1 MAAPAINS
9 SHCLIGPRMTVR
21 GAIVGEED
29 LVVEG
34 RVEGSIALSGH
45 LVVAEGGVV
54 ESDVEVETADIHGHV
69 VGDIAAAVAI
79 TIHPGASVHGN
90 LRAPRIVIED
100 GAHFKGAVEMDV
112 DLPEGLARVRGR

>member
-1 MAAPAINS
+1 MAAPAMNS

-21 GAIVGEED
+21 GALVGEED

-34 RVEGSIALSGH
+34 RVEGNITLSGH
-45 LVVAEGGVV
+45 LMIAEGGVV

-69 VGDIAAAVAI
+69 IGDVAAAVAI

-100 GAHFKGAVEMDV
+100 GAHFKGGVDMDV
-112 DLPEGLARVRGR
+112 DLPEGLQRARGR